1 MRKITTCLT
10 AVVMLAAVLL
20 GRAQTASFEVASV
33 IENPSLPAGGSS
45 LRITPEQLD
54 APSYPLQALV
64 SLAHGISGA
73 RITGWPE
80 WTRTARYDV
89 RAKTG
94 KPSTRQEVLAMLQ
107 TLLAQRF
114 SLKVHRETRQMDIYA
129 LVVAKDG
136 VTGPKLQRVEVDCET
151 KKLLD
156 GSGPGL
162 FPPEARPAC
171 GINLRTVRM
180 VAGPS
185 ITTSARAAVTM
196 EQLAIGLG
204 GGVGRPVVDRT
215 GLNGTFDAE
224 LTYLTENPVS
234 PSFPQPSST
243 QRPPDG
249 VSLRDAIRQQLGLDL
264 RSERGPV
271 EFLVIDSIE
280 RPTPN

>member
-1 MRKITTCLT
+1 MRTT
-10 AVVMLAAVLL
+10 MSLAAVVICA
-20 GRAQTASFEVASV
+20 GVVFAHAQAPSFEVASV
-33 IENPSLPAGGSS
+33 TPSTSLPPPGTGGAQI
-45 LRITPEQLD
+45 RPEQFD

-94 KPSTRQEVLAMLQ
+94 QPSTRDEVLVMLQ
-107 TLLAQRF
+107 TLLAERF
-114 SLKVHRETRQMDIYA
+114 SLRVHRETREMDIYA
-129 LVVAKDG
+129 LVIATPG
-136 VTGPKLQRVEVDCET
+136 AIGPKLQRVEVDCET
-151 KKLLD
+151 KKLLQ

-162 FPPEARPAC
+162 FPPDARPAC
-171 GINLRTVRM
+171 GTSLNTVRL

-185 ITTSARAAVTM
+185 ITISKRAAWTM
-196 EQLAIGLG
+196 EQMAVGLG
-204 GGVGRPVVDRT
+204 GGVGRPVIDRT

-224 LTYLTENPVS
+224 LTYVREIAPAPFLAP
-234 PSFPQPSST
+234 PSGQA
-243 QRPPDG
+243 PDG